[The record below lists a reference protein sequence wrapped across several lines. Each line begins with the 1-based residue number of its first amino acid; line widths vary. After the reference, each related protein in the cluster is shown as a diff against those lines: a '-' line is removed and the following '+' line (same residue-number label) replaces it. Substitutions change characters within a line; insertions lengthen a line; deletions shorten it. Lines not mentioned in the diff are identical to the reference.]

1 MSVICADIIKVIEK
15 LAPLYLA
22 ESWDNVGL
30 IIGRRDRVITKI
42 LVALDATSEVVDEAV
57 KIGAELIITHHPL
70 IFKAIS
76 KVSDTTP
83 LGKNILKLIE
93 NKICVYSMHTNL
105 DIAYGGTN
113 DEFAERIGLTNIEP
127 MLITDI
133 AVESGIVQAIGRKGI
148 LENPI
153 SLESYAAFIKEKI
166 GLGCIRFVGEA
177 DRTIKT
183 VGLSTGSGSNV
194 KNFTEAIKHGCDVYI
209 TGDIRFHEAQ
219 EALSL
224 GLALIDATHY
234 ASENIIVDKINNYL
248 RLEFNEKNIDIS
260 IENSIV
266 DGQVFKSK

>member
-1 MSVICADIIKVIEK
+1 MSVICADIISMMEK

-42 LVALDATSEVVDEAV
+42 LIALDATAEVVDEAV
-57 KIGAELIITHHPL
+57 KIGAELIITHHPV
-70 IFKAIS
+70 IFKSITE
-76 KVSDTTP
+76 VSDTTP
-83 LGKNILKLIE
+83 LGKKLLKLIE

-105 DIAYGGTN
+105 DIAWGGTN

-127 MLITDI
+127 MIISDT

-148 LENPI
+148 LQNPI
-153 SLESYAAFIKEKI
+153 SLESFAAFVKEKI
-166 GLGCIRFVGEA
+166 GLDCIRFAGEA
-177 DRTIKT
+177 DRIVKT

-194 KNFTEAIKHGCDVYI
+194 KNFREAIKHGCNVFI

-234 ASENIIVDKINNYL
+234 ASENLIVNKINNYL
-248 RLEFNEKNIDIS
+248 RLELNEKNIDIS
-260 IENSIV
+260 VINSLV
-266 DGQVFKSK
+266 DGQVFKS